1 MIGIIRYGLVALLLI
16 ALAEA
21 PVEAYLD
28 PGAGSMLLQLVL
40 GGVAALGVIGKL
52 FWERLTLPFKR
63 RNADTDKS

>member
-1 MIGIIRYGLVALLLI
+1 MTGIIRYGLAALLLI

-63 RNADTDKS
+63 RNADTGKS

>member
-1 MIGIIRYGLVALLLI
+1 MTGIIRFGLLALLLI

-28 PGAGSMLLQLVL
+28 PGAGSLLLQLLL
-40 GGVAALGVIGKL
+40 GGVAALGVVGKL

-63 RNADTDKS
+63 RPDDTEKS